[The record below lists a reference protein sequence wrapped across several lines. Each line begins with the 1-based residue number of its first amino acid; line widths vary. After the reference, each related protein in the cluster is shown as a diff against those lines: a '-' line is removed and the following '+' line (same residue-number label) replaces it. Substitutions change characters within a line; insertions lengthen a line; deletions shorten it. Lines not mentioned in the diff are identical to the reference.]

1 MNNYLSD
8 KISAVGEKL
17 SVPEGILRG
26 DAVIELIN
34 NKKIRIENHKGIYR
48 YSPDEVIIKTN
59 DMKVVIAGDSLMIN
73 EYISEEIIISGRI
86 DNISFM

>member
-17 SVPEGILRG
+17 SIPEGILRG

-48 YSPDEVIIKTN
+48 YLPDEVIIKTN